1 MNFILL
7 TAVLSCLNSGLYTS
21 SRMLFSMAQKGDAPK
36 LFLKVNSKGIPFNA
50 IIGCTIISYISVGF
64 NYLSPDKIFL
74 FLVNASGGV
83 ALLVYLVI
91 AFSQLRMRKSYEKK
105 HPEKLK
111 IRMWLFPYLTYGT
124 IVGITSIFITMPF
137 IDSLRTQFFL
147 TLLIALFIVGSFFL
161 TRSRR
166 NIEKVKIE
174 KNIS

>member
-1 MNFILL
+1 M
-7 TAVLSCLNSGLYTS
+7 
-21 SRMLFSMAQKGDAPK
+21 
-36 LFLKVNSKGIPFNA
+36 
-50 IIGCTIISYISVGF
+50 
-64 NYLSPDKIFL
+64 